1 MENEVRQRK
10 PIPFSWR
17 LEKKWCRNGV
27 WGMFGPVSV
36 EREIGKTVNKKSR
49 ENLKKFWK
57 LSLKRKTCVFWD
69 WSELPTSRQGKLP
82 KHSKT
87 KLWKKFL
94 SVFCDWKVYP
104 WESRELSH
112 KNLCVPLATG
122 PFTCEQVTKNN
133 TQAHSCSM
141 RLGWPVTELPK
152 QGNTV
157 FENFQFL

>member
-1 MENEVRQRK
+1 MKWDRENPYLFLKIGE
-10 PIPFSWR
+10 
-17 LEKKWCRNGV
+17 EWCRNGI
-27 WGMFGPVSV
+27 WGVFRSVSV
-36 EREIGKTVNKKSR
+36 EKEMGKTVNSHKNSR
-49 ENLKKFWK
+49 EKIEKVLKTVFEMQNTHFSRLGWVSNKSSGQATK
-57 LSLKRKTCVFWD
+57 TLKDKI
-69 WSELPTSRQGKLP
+69 EKE
-82 KHSKT
+82 
-87 KLWKKFL
+87 FL

-112 KNLCVPLATG
+112 ENLCVPLATG

-133 TQAHSCSM
+133 TQARNCSM